1 MTSINLIAAVKARR
15 AAADLIAANGVYCA
29 TAAQKAYLDARH
41 GLTRE
46 QVNADSDRLTKLRE
60 AARQ

>member
-1 MTSINLIAAVKARR
+1 MTSLNLIAAVKARR
-15 AAADLIAANGVYCA
+15 AAADLIADNGVHCT

-46 QVNADSDRLTKLRE
+46 QVNADSERLMKLRKS
-60 AARQ
+60 AR